1 MSQEGVSQEDITK
14 DDSDKIKKKFL
25 ALFLFKIGF
34 VLTLIFAKAGNGER
48 TVALLSIIVHI
59 ITLAEGIITKMNKD
73 SGASQFMM
81 NALYVQNNDSQF
93 NFDNEQTRVTYAKAK
108 FIVSIILS
116 IVYIP
121 LNALLLSKTE
131 T

>member
-1 MSQEGVSQEDITK
+1 MSQEGASQEDISK

-25 ALFLFKIGF
+25 ALFLFVIGF

-59 ITLAEGIITKMNKD
+59 MTLAEGIIAKMNKD
-73 SGASQFMM
+73 SGASQFMI

-121 LNALLLSKTE
+121 LNALLLSKSE
-131 T
+131 I

>member
-1 MSQEGVSQEDITK
+1 MSQEGASQEDISK

-25 ALFLFKIGF
+25 ALFLFVIGF

-59 ITLAEGIITKMNKD
+59 MTLAEGIIAKMNKD

-81 NALYVQNNDSQF
+81 NALYVQSNDSQF

>member
-1 MSQEGVSQEDITK
+1 MSQEGASQEDISK

-25 ALFLFKIGF
+25 ALFLFVIGF

-59 ITLAEGIITKMNKD
+59 MTLAEGIIAKMNKD
-73 SGASQFMM
+73 SGATQFMM
-81 NALYVQNNDSQF
+81 NALYVQSNDSQF

>member
-1 MSQEGVSQEDITK
+1 VSQEGASQEDISK

-25 ALFLFKIGF
+25 ALFLFVIGF

-59 ITLAEGIITKMNKD
+59 MTLAEGIIAKMNKD
-73 SGASQFMM
+73 SGASQFMI

-121 LNALLLSKTE
+121 LNALLLSKSE
-131 T
+131 I